1 MDKGLTVPTWVLI
14 VQPKIPQMPHN
25 LTAKFVCLN
34 PKVWDIN
41 KKKASLGLGSPWI
54 KRFDKKEQTKL
65 PLERIN
71 NFWFA

>member
-1 MDKGLTVPTWVLI
+1 MEKGLLIPKWVLL
-14 VQPKIPQMPHN
+14 VRPKIPQN
-25 LTAKFVCLN
+25 LSAQFVRPS
-34 PKVWDIN
+34 PKVWN
-41 KKKASLGLGSPWI
+41 FNEKKTSFGIRSSWI